1 TINTWNFDKQFGFV
15 SCDNGRQDLFTHSEY
30 ILDSKV
36 RYEVKQKGM
45 RRGDRI
51 AFEIEEP
58 QGGKKS
64 QQAINVEVL
73 DMKRS
78 RSPSR
83 RRSRSRSRSRRR
95 SSPPRRSTKP
105 AEKERRPG
113 DWDCPKCGDLQFAR
127 NAECRKCG
135 ALPRSVRDDSR
146 EKSRAP
152 PPRRR
157 SPSPR
162 GRSPPPRDRSPPRG
176 RSPPPR
182 DRSPPPRDRS
192 PPRGRSPPPRDR
204 SPPRGRSPPPRGCSP
219 SPPPRQSRQR
229 DERDGSRRR

>member
-1 TINTWNFDKQFGFV
+1 MGRPASQSRSPSRRKSRSRSRGRGPRREKGTINTWNFDKQFGFV

-83 RRSRSRSRSRRR
+83 RRSRSRSRSRF
-95 SSPPRRSTKP
+95 SYP
-105 AEKERRPG
+105 
-113 DWDCPKCGDLQFAR
+113 
-127 NAECRKCG
+127 
-135 ALPRSVRDDSR
+135 
-146 EKSRAP
+146 
-152 PPRRR
+152 
-157 SPSPR
+157 
-162 GRSPPPRDRSPPRG
+162 
-176 RSPPPR
+176 
-182 DRSPPPRDRS
+182 
-192 PPRGRSPPPRDR
+192 
-204 SPPRGRSPPPRGCSP
+204 
-219 SPPPRQSRQR
+219 
-229 DERDGSRRR
+229 